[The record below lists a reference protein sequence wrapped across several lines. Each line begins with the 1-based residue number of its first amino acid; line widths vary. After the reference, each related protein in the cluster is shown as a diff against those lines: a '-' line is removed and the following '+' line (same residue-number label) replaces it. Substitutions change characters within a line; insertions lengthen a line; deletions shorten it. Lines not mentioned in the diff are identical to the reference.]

1 MKQIIHSFISYCLFF
16 LLVFIYFVPFLII
29 VLIPEKKRLNSRFV
43 FFTVHSFYFLILKI
57 TFLPITIFGKSNI
70 PEAPAIIIA
79 NHQSALDIPL
89 MGLLMKT
96 HPHIFLAR
104 TDSTHFS
111 IIRWFYSKFSIMV
124 DLSSA
129 QKSFK
134 SVRELL
140 HIAHDFPAHIIIFPE
155 GERHI
160 DGKIHE
166 FADGF
171 SFLAKKTKR
180 PIVPVYIFGVD
191 YAYPPSDFLISYVP
205 VHMLVGK
212 PIFFEEN
219 DTDQTF
225 AAKIVDWYK
234 RQTGEH

>member
-16 LLVFIYFVPFLII
+16 LLILIYSIPFLII
-29 VLIPEKKRLNSRFV
+29 ILIPQKKRLSSRLV
-43 FFTVHSFYFLILKI
+43 FFILQSFYFLILKI
-57 TFLPITIFGKSNI
+57 TFLPITVFGKSNI
-70 PEAPAIIIA
+70 PDVLAIIIA

-89 MGLLMKT
+89 AGLLMKN
-96 HPHIFLAR
+96 HPHVFLAR

-111 IIRWFYSKFSIMV
+111 LIRWFYAKFSIMV

-140 HIAHDFPAHIIIFPE
+140 HVAQNFSAHIIIFPE

-166 FADGF
+166 FAQGF

-180 PIVPVYIFGVD
+180 PVVPVYIFGVD
-191 YAYPPSDFLISYVP
+191 YAYPPSDFLISYMPIHV
-205 VHMLVGK
+205 LVGK

-219 DTDQTF
+219 DTEEAF
-225 AAKIVDWYK
+225 SKKVIDWYQ
-234 RQTGEH
+234 RQTGER